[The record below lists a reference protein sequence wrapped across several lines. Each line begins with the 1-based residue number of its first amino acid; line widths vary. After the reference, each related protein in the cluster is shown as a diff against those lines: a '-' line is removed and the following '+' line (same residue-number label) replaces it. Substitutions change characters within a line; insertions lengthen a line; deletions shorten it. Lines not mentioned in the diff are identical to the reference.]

1 MSTKDYS
8 GQAAIVVD
16 TAVNKWTVSIA
27 VAQET
32 GMSIQSV
39 VSHFVSL
46 PLVICAI

>member
-16 TAVNKWTVSIA
+16 TAVNKWTLSIA
-27 VAQET
+27 VARET

-39 VSHFVSL
+39 LSHFVSL
-46 PLVICAI
+46 SVVICAI